1 MQTVSF
7 PRHPKPLLPIVAGP
21 TASGKTACAVELAL
35 LLNGEVVSA
44 DSMQIYRG
52 MDILSAM
59 PTAEEMRQVRHHM
72 LGIAD
77 PGEKFSAAA
86 YRARA
91 MEAIFRILSAQKQ
104 PIVCGGT
111 GLYINALTRPMGFA
125 EEGSEA
131 IRAELAEIAESP
143 DGRAK
148 LHHMLRKV
156 DPDSANRLHPN
167 DVRRVMRALEIY
179 RLTGRT
185 QTEQNALD
193 RTREGAFR
201 EMLFVLDWPREILY
215 ERIDRRVEEM
225 LSAGLVE
232 EVRALMVAQQQYPT
246 ARQAIGYKEIASAL
260 RGERSMEEAIEL
272 LKQVTRNYAK
282 RQLTWFRH
290 DPRAI
295 WIPASGRGITEI
307 AKEMVEK
314 IHEQCET
321 PRNS

>member
-86 YRARA
+86 YRERA
-91 MEAIFRILSAQKQ
+91 LEAIFRILSAQKQ

-125 EEGSEA
+125 ERGARPSAPSLPKLPNLRMVAPNCIICFERSIRTVRTACIPTTCAGSCVPWRS
-131 IRAELAEIAESP
+131 IGSP
-143 DGRAK
+143 DE
-148 LHHMLRKV
+148 
-156 DPDSANRLHPN
+156 
-167 DVRRVMRALEIY
+167 RRPSKMP
-179 RLTGRT
+179 LTGR
-185 QTEQNALD
+185 EKALF
-193 RTREGAFR
+193 EKCSLCWIGQGKSSMKESIAASKKCS
-201 EMLFVLDWPREILY
+201 LQ
-215 ERIDRRVEEM
+215 
-225 LSAGLVE
+225 GL
-232 EVRALMVAQQQYPT
+232 
-246 ARQAIGYKEIASAL
+246 
-260 RGERSMEEAIEL
+260 
-272 LKQVTRNYAK
+272 
-282 RQLTWFRH
+282 
-290 DPRAI
+290 
-295 WIPASGRGITEI
+295 
-307 AKEMVEK
+307 
-314 IHEQCET
+314 
-321 PRNS
+321 